1 MAVERRCPVC
11 RAGFRGSF
19 LCSRCGAALEPLM
32 TIARDAWRL
41 REAAREALLRG
52 ALRAALRDL
61 VNAQRLEPTES
72 GASLLAAVRLLE
84 VG

>member
-1 MAVERRCPVC
+1 
-11 RAGFRGSF
+11 
-19 LCSRCGAALEPLM
+19 M